1 MKQRA
6 LYLFGI
12 VALALSLFMGLT
24 GSVGAQ
30 MSWREFWNDVRVR
43 GRLLVDSTSI
53 FQDNVSML
61 EALDVTGDLS
71 AGGNFTL
78 TGDLTVDDLT
88 VGGTLSGATLSG
100 AILET
105 TVITVTT
112 DGEVDCSDGGLKL
125 LTAAGNVQ
133 TSDITTTTV
142 EGIRCLMVN
151 EANVTITFT
160 ETGALRLSGNAA
172 LGQYDTLELISVNS
186 EWIEHAQNNN

>member
-6 LYLFGI
+6 LYTFGI
-12 VALALSLFMGLT
+12 VALALSLFVGLT

-30 MSWREFWNDVRVR
+30 MSWVEFWNDVRVR
-43 GRLLVDSTSI
+43 GRLLNDGTAHFLSAVEMDSNLTVDS
-53 FQDNVSML
+53 N
-61 EALDVTGDLS
+61 LS
-71 AGGNFTL
+71 VGGNLTL
-78 TGDLTVDDLT
+78 TGNLA
-88 VGGTLSGATLSG
+88 GATLSG

-133 TSDITTTTV
+133 TSDVTTTTT
-142 EGIRCLMVN
+142 EGIRCLLVN